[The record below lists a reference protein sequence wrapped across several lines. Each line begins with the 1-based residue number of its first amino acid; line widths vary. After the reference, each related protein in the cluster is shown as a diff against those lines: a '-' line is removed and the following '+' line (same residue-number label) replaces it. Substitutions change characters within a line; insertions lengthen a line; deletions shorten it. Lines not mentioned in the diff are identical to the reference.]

1 MEELEQQLARYR
13 PRRSLLRVMARRSA
27 VALILQQRGEQT
39 YLLMIQRAERV
50 GDPWSGHMA
59 FPGGHME
66 RSDRHGRAAAARE
79 TAEEIGL
86 DLSDVPCI
94 GRLSDVMARPK
105 MPRPMIVSP
114 YVFRL
119 DEEVDFVL
127 NYEVADTV
135 WIPVSYFLDSTNREQ
150 MKWMYRGVSID
161 LPCYFYQGKR
171 VWGLSLSMLDELLKI
186 IG

>member
-1 MEELEQQLARYR
+1 MC
-13 PRRSLLRVMARRSA
+13 S
-27 VALILQQRGEQT
+27 
-39 YLLMIQRAERV
+39 
-50 GDPWSGHMA
+50 
-59 FPGGHME
+59 
-66 RSDRHGRAAAARE
+66 SD
-79 TAEEIGL
+79 L
-86 DLSDVPCI
+86 
-94 GRLSDVMARPK
+94 
-105 MPRPMIVSP
+105 
-114 YVFRL
+114 RL